1 MKLGIH
7 AYAWCSEWSNDTL
20 DLIDRVKN
28 LGLDFI
34 ELPLMTLES
43 FDTEAVTKRLQE
55 VGIEA
60 CTSTVL
66 LNDTDITSDDPEIR
80 RKGVEYLK
88 ACVKATSG
96 IGATNFSGVIYSK
109 HVKSL
114 NHRPTEKDWNYSAEA
129 LREVGEYAA
138 TLNVN
143 VGIEP
148 VNRYET
154 YLINTGAQ
162 ALKLKEMI
170 GLDNIK
176 VHLDTYHMNIEEKD
190 FYTATVNAGD
200 DLIHFHLCE
209 NDRGI
214 PGTGTVDWDGVFKG
228 LSEINYKGYAAL
240 ESFVDATDNM
250 NTWVWRQLAPDGDTL
265 VREGISFIKGKMKAY
280 GLGE

>member
-7 AYAWCSEWSNDTL
+7 AYAWCSQWSNDTL
-20 DLIDRVKN
+20 DLIDRVKR

-34 ELPLMTLES
+34 EIPLMALETYDAKAI
-43 FDTEAVTKRLQE
+43 FKRMSD
-55 VGIEA
+55 VGLPA

-80 RKGVEYLK
+80 KKGVDYLK
-88 ACVKATSG
+88 QCIRATSE
-96 IGATNFSGVIYSK
+96 IGAQNFSGVIYSK

-114 NHRPTEKDWNYSAEA
+114 KNRPTQKDWNYSADA
-129 LREVGEYAA
+129 LREAGEYAA
-138 TLNVN
+138 SFGINI
-143 VGIEP
+143 GIEP

-154 YLINTGAQ
+154 YLINTCEQ

-190 FYTATVNAGD
+190 FYTPTIHAGD
-200 DLIHFHLCE
+200 DLIHYHLCE

-214 PGTGTVDWDGVFKG
+214 PGTGSVDWDGIFKALG
-228 LSEINYKGYAAL
+228 ELNYNGYAAL
-240 ESFVDATDNM
+240 ESFVDTTDNM

-265 VREGISFIKGKMKAY
+265 VKEGIAFIRSKMKQY
-280 GLGE
+280 GLE